1 MLHLSKEQEKVY
13 NLWTKGREN
22 IFISGPGGC
31 GKTKLIQYIY
41 EKNNTSLGRKLQ
53 VCAMTGCASV
63 LLDCNAVTIHS
74 WSGIRLGKEEPDVI
88 LARIEKSYLLKQRW
102 KKIQCLIIDEISM
115 MSVKILELLDYI
127 GKNIRRNEKP
137 FGGIQLLF
145 SGDFY
150 QLPPIEN
157 DSFCFESPLWN
168 EIFKKEN
175 QIEFKTIFRQ
185 KDDIFQNILNE
196 IRVGTL
202 TKENELIL
210 KQYLNRVPVEEVKPA
225 KLYPLRYK
233 VDKMN
238 DTLYSDLETKEHFYP
253 IVKNLET
260 KKYLHNNSS
269 IPSSILERCSRLSKE
284 QIEKEVENLIITH
297 QITKELKLKKGS
309 IIMCTTNLDV
319 ENGICNG
326 SQGVIENISLKGP
339 EIRFYNGKRM
349 ILDLHYI
356 QSEDYPII
364 SIGYYPICFAWAVTI
379 HKIQGTTLDCAEID
393 IGNNVFTHGQS
404 YVALSRLKSLDG
416 LYLKHLSKEKITV
429 HPKVKEFYD
438 NLTL

>member
-1 MLHLSKEQEKVY
+1 MLVLSNEQEKAY
-13 NLWTKGREN
+13 NIWTKDREN
-22 IFISGPGGC
+22 LFISGPGGC

-41 EKNNTSLGRKLQ
+41 KNSLDRNIQ
-53 VCAMTGCASV
+53 ICAMTGCASV

-74 WSGIRLGKEEPDVI
+74 WSGIRLGKEEPEII
-88 LARIEKSYLLKQRW
+88 LKRIEKSSFFKKRW
-102 KKIQCLIIDEISM
+102 KKIECLIIDEISM

-127 GKNIRRNEKP
+127 GKNIRKNEKP

-168 EIFKKEN
+168 KIFKKEN
-175 QIEFKTIFRQ
+175 QIEFKTNFRQ

-196 IRVGTL
+196 IRIGKL
-202 TKENELIL
+202 SKENEIIL
-210 KQYLNRVPVEEVKPA
+210 KRYLNRNPIEEVKPA

-233 VDKMN
+233 VDKIN
-238 DTLYSDLETKEHFYP
+238 DELYKDLDSMEYAYP
-253 IVKNLET
+253 IIKKIDT
-260 KKYLHNNSS
+260 KKYIHNNIN
-269 IPSSILERCSRLSKE
+269 IPTSILEKCNKLSKE
-284 QIEKEVENLIITH
+284 QIDREIENLIITN
-297 QITKELKLKKGS
+297 QIPKELKIKKGS
-309 IIMCTTNLDV
+309 VIMCSSNLDI

-326 SQGVIENISLKGP
+326 SQGIIENITSKGP
-339 EIRFYNGKRM
+339 EVRFFNGKRM

-356 QSEDYPII
+356 QSEDYPSII
-364 SIGYYPICFAWAVTI
+364 VGQYPICFAWAMTI

-393 IGNNVFTHGQS
+393 IGNNVFTYGQS

-416 LYLKHLSKEKITV
+416 LYLKQLSKNKISV
-429 HPKVKEFYD
+429 HPKVKEFYSIK
-438 NLTL
+438 